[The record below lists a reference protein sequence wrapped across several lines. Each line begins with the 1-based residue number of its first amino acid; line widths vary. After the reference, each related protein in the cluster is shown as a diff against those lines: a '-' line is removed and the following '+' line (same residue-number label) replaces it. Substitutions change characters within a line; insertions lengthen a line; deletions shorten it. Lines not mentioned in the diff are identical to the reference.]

1 MSRHSNSNSDLN
13 ASHPTTRFSS
23 YFSLEWKLVLKDR
36 GAILTAFSLAVVLLV
51 AFWSGKSADQSET
64 EALHSAAERVQA
76 EWESQPPRNPH
87 MAAHYGILVYRPR
100 APLQA
105 IEPGVLPYQGAV
117 TFLEA
122 HRRNAPVLSP
132 ASVRVAESR
141 YGGTRFSPM
150 LQLTAGFLALVLGY
164 LIGAREAQRGML
176 LLLRGLGTKGG
187 LRIAAKAAVTGTLV
201 LLAASPALLLAAFQ
215 VDSEDGAVRFIALTA
230 GSLIHLFILAGLGV
244 ATGSWLG
251 NARFGLATVAFAW
264 GMGVLILPR
273 MIDVAAEQIIPLTQ
287 HELNEAIA
295 ADFAKG
301 PDGHSNKEANEVF
314 EQEILEQYGV
324 EHKEDLPVNFD
335 ALLMQADEE
344 HRGHVYDLRLAEA
357 DARREHQDRIRRVAW
372 IFGPTPAMLNLS
384 IRIAGAD
391 GGTQR
396 QFDQAAEAFR
406 RDLIGRLNNHMAT
419 NSQTGDWTWTP
430 ADGYYASFAAFDPPQ
445 PKLTDDLNGVLPA
458 AIALVLWAL
467 LTFGAL
473 ITVAKRF
480 NHNTL

>member
-1 MSRHSNSNSDLN
+1 MTSN
-13 ASHPTTRFSS
+13 ATGRFSS

-36 GAILTAFSLAVVLLV
+36 GAVFTALSLAVVLLV

-76 EWESQPPRNPH
+76 EWEAQPPQNPH

-122 HRRNAPVLSP
+122 HSRNAPVLSP

-150 LQLTAGFLALVLGY
+150 LQVTAGFLALVLGY

-187 LRIAAKAAVTGTLV
+187 PRIAVKAVVTGTLV

-215 VDSEDGAVRFIALTA
+215 VDSGDGAVRFVALTA
-230 GSLIHLFILAGLGV
+230 GSLLHLFILAGLGV

-251 NARFGLATVAFAW
+251 SARFGLATVAFAW

-273 MIDVAAEQIIPLTQ
+273 IIDVVAERVVPITQ
-287 HELNEAIA
+287 HELNETIA
-295 ADFAKG
+295 ADFAEG
-301 PDGHSNKEANEVF
+301 PDGHNSAAANEVF

-324 EHKEDLPVNFD
+324 ERKEDLPVNFD

-344 HRGHVYDLRLAEA
+344 HRGQVYDLRLAEA
-357 DARREHQDRIRRVAW
+357 DARREVQDRIRRIAW
-372 IFGPTPAMLNLS
+372 IFGPTPAMLDLS
-384 IRIAGAD
+384 IDIAGAD
-391 GGTQR
+391 AGTQR
-396 QFDQAAEAFR
+396 QFDQAAEKFR
-406 RDLIGRLNNHMAT
+406 RDLVGRLNNHMAT
-419 NSQTGDWTWTP
+419 NSRTGDWEWTP
-430 ADGYYASFAAFDPPQ
+430 EDEYYASFAAFDPPR
-445 PKLTDDLNGVLPA
+445 PKLTDDLSGVLPA
-458 AIALVLWAL
+458 TVALGLWGLLMLGALV
-467 LTFGAL
+467 
-473 ITVAKRF
+473 TVAKRF
-480 NHNTL
+480 NQNTV